1 MVCIGIEIKERRE
14 KEKEKHTS
22 RRKKWEMPL
31 CTAHRRRVT
40 ASENLKRVKGKFLR
54 KSKGKISQK
63 GEKRKRKMEK
73 F

>member
-1 MVCIGIEIKERRE
+1 MYLKAATQLAGEE
-14 KEKEKHTS
+14 S
-22 RRKKWEMPL
+22 RPAKN
-31 CTAHRRRVT
+31 
-40 ASENLKRVKGKFLR
+40 SKRVKGKFLR